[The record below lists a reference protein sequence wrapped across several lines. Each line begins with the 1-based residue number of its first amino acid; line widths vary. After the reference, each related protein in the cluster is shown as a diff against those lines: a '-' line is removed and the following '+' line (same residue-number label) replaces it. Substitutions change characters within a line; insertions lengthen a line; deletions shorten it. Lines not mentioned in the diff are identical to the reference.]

1 MAVYPFRLLVVL
13 ALTCQ
18 LASHHANAAVWFPQ
32 GPFGGDARAFAA
44 DPRDPKH
51 LYLGTETGWVYD
63 SKDGGTTW
71 KRLSQVDRRSDLVI
85 DHILSD
91 AKDPL
96 RLVIGAWT
104 VDRPDGGI
112 FVSEDGGKTWYSQ
125 AEMRG
130 QSVRSLTQSSTNPEL
145 LVAGTLQG
153 VFQSTDAGKHWKSI
167 SPAGSAEIH
176 EIESV
181 AIDPV
186 DPKIIYAGTW
196 HLPWKT
202 LDGGEHWQSIK
213 QGIIDDS
220 DVFSIIVDRQRPQI
234 VYASACSGIY
244 KSTNAGGEFIG
255 GVTKNKLQG
264 IPATARRTRK
274 LLQDPAAQDM
284 VYAGTTEG
292 LYRTSNGGQSFTRL
306 TGPDVI
312 VNDVYVDPKQPSH
325 VLLATDRAGV
335 LRSEDG
341 AATFQQS
348 NVGFS
353 TRQITSYATDPKHPG
368 SLYVGVVNDKAT
380 GGVFE
385 SPDGGLHW
393 EQRSQGLGGRDV
405 FSLSHA
411 ADGTLMAGTGHGVFR
426 LAGGSWIDSSSLAP
440 PETPVA
446 VSRPAAKRVK
456 GKSVAAPRSN
466 KAAVPK
472 VPVAKAA
479 ARFDD
484 VIYSLASQDGT
495 ELAGTS
501 EGLFQS
507 VNNGSTWA
515 PVKAL
520 TMPEVRFV
528 AVQGPMQ
535 MAAGLRRIALSMD
548 KGASW
553 DVVALPADLTQIAAI
568 AVDDQKNLWV
578 GGREGAFYST
588 DYGMTWKTLRN
599 LFVTQVDNIYFD
611 PEGHRVLVTAFDSTV
626 AFAAHLPDYKVSYWD
641 TGWRLRFIRPVG
653 DHLIG
658 ATLYDG
664 VVVEPKM
671 VESAERRLGAPAVG
685 R

>member
-1 MAVYPFRLLVVL
+1 MGVRWIRSIAAF
-13 ALTCQ
+13 ALTTQ
-18 LASHHANAAVWFPQ
+18 WLSGAVNAATWFPQ

-44 DPRDPKH
+44 DPRNSRH
-51 LYLGTETGWVYD
+51 LFLGTETGWIYD
-63 SKDGGTTW
+63 SADGGATW
-71 KRLSQVDRRSDLVI
+71 RRLSQIDRRSDLVI

-96 RLVIGAWT
+96 RLIVGAGP

-112 FVSEDGGKTWYSQ
+112 FISEAGGKTWTTQ

-130 QSVRSLTQSSTNPEL
+130 QSVRSLTQSASDPDL
-145 LVAGTLQG
+145 MVAGTLQG
-153 VFQSTDAGKHWKSI
+153 VFRSNDGGKHWKSI
-167 SPAGSAEIH
+167 SPAGSMEIH

-181 AIDPV
+181 AIDPA

-220 DVFSIIVDRQRPQI
+220 DVFSIIVDRSRPQI

-244 KSTNAGGEFIG
+244 KSTNAGGEFVG

-274 LLQDPAAQDM
+274 LLQDPAAQDT

-292 LYRTSNGGQSFTRL
+292 LYRTTNGGQSFTRL

-312 VNDVYVDPKQPSH
+312 VNDVYVDPKAPNH
-325 VLLATDRAGV
+325 VLIATDRGGV
-335 LRSEDG
+335 LLSEDG
-341 AATFQQS
+341 AATFQAS

-353 TRQITSYATDPKHPG
+353 TRQITSYAMDIQHPG
-368 SLYVGVVNDKAT
+368 TLYVGVVNDKAT

-385 SPDGGLHW
+385 SADGGLHW
-393 EQRSQGLGGRDV
+393 SQRSQGLGGRDV

-411 ADGTLMAGTGHGVFR
+411 SDGTLLAGTGHGVFR
-426 LAGGSWIDSSSLAP
+426 LASGAWVDSSKVEIPA
-440 PETPVA
+440 EPVTA
-446 VSRPAAKRVK
+446 KSAKVVARKGKPAAR
-456 GKSVAAPRSN
+456 P
-466 KAAVPK
+466 
-472 VPVAKAA
+472 VPVKAKLVVPSPT
-479 ARFDD
+479 RLDD
-484 VIYSLASQDGT
+484 VIYSIASQEGT
-495 ELAGTS
+495 ELAGTN

-507 VNNGSTWA
+507 KDNGQSWT
-515 PVKAL
+515 PVKSL
-520 TMPEVRFV
+520 SMPEVRFV

-548 KGASW
+548 KGTTW
-553 DVVALPADLTQIAAI
+553 DVVPMPAELTQIAAI

-588 DYGMTWKTLRN
+588 DYGMNWKTLRN
-599 LFVTQVDNIYFD
+599 LFVTQVDNIFFD
-611 PEGHRVLVTAFDSTV
+611 AAGHRVLVTAFDSTV
-626 AFAAHLPDYKVSYWD
+626 AFAAHVPDYKVSYWD
-641 TGWRLRFIRPVG
+641 TGWKLRFIRPVG

-664 VVVEPKM
+664 IVVEPKM
-671 VESAERRLGAPAVG
+671 VESAETKPAVSAVTQ
-685 R
+685 

>member
-1 MAVYPFRLLVVL
+1 MGVRWIRSIAAL
-13 ALTCQ
+13 AL
-18 LASHHANAAVWFPQ
+18 ASQWLSSASKAATWFPQ
-32 GPFGGDARAFAA
+32 GPFGGDARAFAP
-44 DPRDPKH
+44 DPRDSRH
-51 LYLGTETGWVYD
+51 LYLGTETGWIYD
-63 SKDGGTTW
+63 SADGGSTW
-71 KRLSQVDRRSDLVI
+71 RRLSQINHRNDLVI
-85 DHILSD
+85 DHMLSD
-91 AKDPL
+91 AKDPQ
-96 RLVIGAWT
+96 RLIVGAWT

-112 FVSEDGGKTWYSQ
+112 FISEDGGKSWTVQS
-125 AEMRG
+125 EMKG
-130 QSVRSLTQSSTNPEL
+130 QSVRSLTQSATDPEL
-145 LVAGTLQG
+145 MVAGTLQG
-153 VFQSTDAGKHWKSI
+153 VFRSTDGGKHWQSI
-167 SPAGSAEIH
+167 SPAGSTEIH

-202 LDGGEHWQSIK
+202 VDGGAHWQSIK

-244 KSTNAGGEFIG
+244 KSINAGSDFIG

-274 LLQDPAAQDM
+274 LLQDPAAQDT

-292 LYRTSNGGQSFTRL
+292 LYRTTNGGQSFSRL

-312 VNDVYVDPKQPSH
+312 VNDVYVDPKAPTH
-325 VLLATDRAGV
+325 VLIATDRGGV

-341 AATFQQS
+341 AATFQAS
-348 NVGFS
+348 NSGFS
-353 TRQITSYATDPKHPG
+353 TRQITSYAMDSQHPG
-368 SLYVGVVNDKAT
+368 TLFVGVVNDKAT

-385 SPDGGLHW
+385 SADSGLHW
-393 EQRSQGLGGRDV
+393 SQRSEGLGGRDV

-411 ADGTLMAGTGHGVFR
+411 SDGTLLAGTNHGIFR
-426 LAGGSWIDSSSLAP
+426 WTTGAWVDSSKVEIPA
-440 PETPVA
+440 EPVA
-446 VSRPAAKRVK
+446 AKPATVSARRGKGKPAVRAASAKPKAPAATTSRL
-456 GKSVAAPRSN
+456 
-466 KAAVPK
+466 
-472 VPVAKAA
+472 
-479 ARFDD
+479 DD
-484 VIYSLASQDGT
+484 VIYSLASQEGT
-495 ELAGTS
+495 ELAGTN

-507 VNNGSTWA
+507 KNNGLTW
-515 PVKAL
+515 VQLKTL
-520 TMPEVRFV
+520 SMPEVRFV

-548 KGASW
+548 KGATW
-553 DVVALPADLTQIAAI
+553 DVVPMPADLTQIATI

-611 PEGHRVLVTAFDSTV
+611 PAGHRVLVTAVDSTV
-626 AFAAHLPDYKVSYWD
+626 AFAAHVPDYKVSYWD
-641 TGWRLRFIRPVG
+641 TGWKLRFIRPVG

-664 VVVEPKM
+664 VVVEPRM
-671 VESAERRLGAPAVG
+671 VESAETKPAASPAVTP
-685 R
+685 

>member
-1 MAVYPFRLLVVL
+1 ML
-13 ALTCQ
+13 Q
-18 LASHHANAAVWFPQ
+18 LSANAATWFPQ
-32 GPFGGDARAFAA
+32 GPFGGDARSFAA
-44 DPRDPKH
+44 DPRNSKH

-63 SKDGGTTW
+63 SSDGGSTW
-71 KRLSQVDRRSDLVI
+71 KRLSQIDRRSDLVI
-85 DHILSD
+85 DHILTD

-96 RLVIGAWT
+96 RLIVGAWT

-112 FVSEDGGKTWYSQ
+112 FISEDNGKKWYAQS
-125 AEMRG
+125 EMRG
-130 QSVRSLTQSSTNPEL
+130 QSVRSLTQSSSNPEL

-153 VFQSTDAGKHWKSI
+153 VFQSVDAGKHWKSI
-167 SPAGSAEIH
+167 SPAGSSEIH

-181 AIDPV
+181 AIDPA
-186 DPKIIYAGTW
+186 DPRIIYAGTW

-202 LDGGEHWQSIK
+202 VDGGEHWQSIK

-244 KSTNAGGEFIG
+244 KSTNAGGDFVG

-274 LLQDPAAQDM
+274 LLQDPAAQDT

-292 LYRTSNGGQSFTRL
+292 LYRTMNGGQTFSRL
-306 TGPDVI
+306 TSPDVI
-312 VNDVYVDPKQPSH
+312 VNDVFIDPQSPKH
-325 VLLATDRAGV
+325 VLIATDRGGV

-341 AATFQQS
+341 AVTFESS
-348 NVGFS
+348 NAGFS
-353 TRQITSYATDPKHPG
+353 ARQITSYATDPKHPG
-368 SLYVGVVNDKAT
+368 TLFVGVVNDKAT

-411 ADGTLMAGTGHGVFR
+411 GDGTLLAGTGHGVFR
-426 LAGGSWIDSSSLAP
+426 LAGGTWVDSSTFAP
-440 PETPVA
+440 VEAPVA
-446 VSRPAAKRVK
+446 VAAPVPARSRKKQAARVAPAKVK
-456 GKSVAAPRSN
+456 VAAP
-466 KAAVPK
+466 KAAS
-472 VPVAKAA
+472 
-479 ARFDD
+479 RFDE
-484 VIYSLASQDGT
+484 VVYSLASQNGE

-501 EGLFQS
+501 QGLFHS
-507 VNNGSTWA
+507 NDNGSTW
-515 PVKAL
+515 KAVTSL
-520 TMPEVRFV
+520 TLPEARFV

-535 MAAGLRRIALSMD
+535 MVAGLRRIALSMD
-548 KGASW
+548 KGTTW
-553 DVVALPADLTQIAAI
+553 DVVPLPADLTQIAAI
-568 AVDDQKNLWV
+568 AMDDQKNLWV

-588 DYGMTWKTLRN
+588 DYGMNWKTLRN

-611 PEGHRVLVTAFDSTV
+611 AEGHRVLVTAFDSTV
-626 AFAAHLPDYKVSYWD
+626 AFAAHVPDYKVSYWD
-641 TGWRLRFIRPVG
+641 TGWKLRFIRPVG

-671 VESAERRLGAPAVG
+671 VESAETKPASVLPTH
-685 R
+685 